1 MTPCVSRSIGTTA
14 RSFTGDWSGTN
25 GARLAVSA
33 TTAFGSAEDAR
44 RAAGDVRLNA
54 GSADGTEASG

>member
-1 MTPCVSRSIGTTA
+1 MHFEIYR
-14 RSFTGDWSGTN
+14 DN
-25 GARLAVSA
+25 GARFHWRLVGDDGVKVAASA
-33 TTAFGSAEDAR
+33 ATFGSSEAAR

>member
-14 RSFTGDWSGTN
+14 RNFTGDWSGTN
-25 GARLAVSA
+25 GAKLAVSA
-33 TTAFGSAEDAR
+33 ATFGSAEDAR